1 MPRLTG
7 LILAGCCTLALEL
20 QATSAHADT
29 AECNAAYVQTQQLQ
43 RSGQLRS
50 ARVAA
55 LSCAQDTCSV
65 TVRRDCGAWLE
76 DIIEATPS
84 IVIEARDDAGN
95 ELATVRAFV
104 DDELLAEHLDGQ
116 ALPIDPGAH
125 ELRFEHG
132 DRVQI
137 QRLLALEGQA
147 YRRVSVRFGPAR
159 TESVGGPLPT
169 AAPASSREAPAS
181 SREAPTSSRAVPAS
195 SPAIASPE
203 SLESPDLASI
213 PLATYL
219 LGGAGV
225 ASLSAFAILATS
237 AYASERELRDECG
250 RACGEARV
258 ESVRERYL
266 IADVALGLGISSL
279 VAAGA
284 LWAFAPAGQTPS
296 QPKPDLRLDWGASSV
311 SLSGSF

>member
-1 MPRLTG
+1 MPHLARLV
-7 LILAGCCTLALEL
+7 LAGCCTLALEL
-20 QATSAHADT
+20 GATSAHADT
-29 AECNAAYVQTQQLQ
+29 AECNAAYVETQQLQ

-132 DRVQI
+132 ERVQI

-159 TESVGGPLPT
+159 TESVGGLSST

-181 SREAPTSSRAVPAS
+181 SLAIPAS

-203 SLESPDLASI
+203 SLETPDLASI

-284 LWAFAPAGQTPS
+284 LWAFAPAGQAPS